1 MHLQHWFCQKY
12 FFRITYN
19 RILHRKQYSPSVF
32 DFFFYQ
38 SYLQSWE
45 ILRTFQGLGHCDF
58 LNFESVRTSRLVSGR
73 KLIDLTNKKASRV
86 EQSSYMETFML
97 RNLYK
102 HYFLNSFFVW
112 LFLKKRIIIFS
123 NFNTFAL

>member
-1 MHLQHWFCQKY
+1 MHLQLDFVKNFSSKNCLQSNFASIK
-12 FFRITYN
+12 
-19 RILHRKQYSPSVF
+19 YSPSVF
-32 DFFFYQ
+32 EFFCYQ
-38 SYLQSWE
+38 NYLQSWE
-45 ILRTFQGLGHCDF
+45 ILKMFQCLGHCDF

-73 KLIDLTNKKASRV
+73 KLIELTNKKASRV

-112 LFLKKRIIIFS
+112 LFLKKRIIIFR

>member
-1 MHLQHWFCQKY
+1 MHLQHWFCQK
-12 FFRITYN
+12 
-19 RILHRKQYSPSVF
+19 
-32 DFFFYQ
+32 FFFKNC
-38 SYLQSWE
+38 LQSNFASKTIRPVCFLFLLLSKLQRWE

-73 KLIDLTNKKASRV
+73 KLIELTNKKASRV

-112 LFLKKRIIIFS
+112 LFLKKRIIIFR